1 MKKLDLDGMSF
12 IKNKIESKFFN
23 TNIDINTPAEKQ
35 VLFEQ
40 YKMLVDSAQKSEE
53 RRKDLN
59 SIFLT
64 INWIFF
70 TVLSQMTHLNDI
82 KSGSILVLG
91 VLLIIATIISI
102 HWLVLIS
109 SYKRL
114 NYINYA
120 LIRSFENLLPTS
132 IFSLKTDIMAELDT
146 GANKGNVILEKETLI
161 PKLFLAIYLIYL
173 GIVVLNYSRL
183 V

>member
-1 MKKLDLDGMSF
+1 MKKLDLDGINL

-23 TNIDINTPAEKQ
+23 PNIDINKAGEKQ
-35 VLFEQ
+35 IFFDQ

-64 INWIFF
+64 INLIFF

-82 KSGSILVLG
+82 KSGSNLVLG
-91 VLLIIATIISI
+91 VLLIIATICSI

-120 LIRSFENLLPTS
+120 LIRSFENLLPTT
-132 IFSLKTDIMAELDT
+132 IFSLKTDLMAELDE
-146 GANKGNVILEKETLI
+146 GSNKGNVILEKEMLI
-161 PKLFLAIYLIYL
+161 PKLFLTIYLVYL
-173 GIVVLNYSRL
+173 GIVVLNCFNP
-183 V
+183 